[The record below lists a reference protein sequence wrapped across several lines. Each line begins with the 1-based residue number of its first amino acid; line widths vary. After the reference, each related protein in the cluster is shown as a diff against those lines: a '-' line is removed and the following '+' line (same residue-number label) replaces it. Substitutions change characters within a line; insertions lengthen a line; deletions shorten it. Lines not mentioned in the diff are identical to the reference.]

1 MEKGESKGIVTQKH
15 HIFSLQ
21 TPTNSLQLIFHKHD
35 TFFTAKN
42 PHFSSTARVADPLK
56 ILMHIGWQPERPLLT
71 GERDLI
77 VTGTGM

>member
-1 MEKGESKGIVTQKH
+1 MRVEKGESKGIVTQKH

-42 PHFSSTARVADPLK
+42 PHFSSTARFADPLK
-56 ILMHIGWQPERPLLT
+56 ILMHIGWYIIFTFSLL
-71 GERDLI
+71 GCIFALPID
-77 VTGTGM
+77 